1 MRYIDR
7 VVAAEEKYDMLC
19 EAEMWKPALAEA
31 TKLKDPRRIQNVKTL
46 CNDSEIQLLAE
57 QMMGRIA

>member
-7 VVAAEEKYDMLC
+7 VMAPEEKYDLLC
-19 EAEMWKPALAEA
+19 EAELWKPALEEA
-31 TKLKDPRRIQNVKTL
+31 TKLKDPRRILNVKSL
-46 CNDSEIQLLAE
+46 CNDSDIQLLAD